1 MTTRIRNISF
11 RIFPVMLAF
20 ACIPPCRGQMNNGT
34 NAPMDENPKP
44 TWETQKQARTFQFGI
59 PAPRGQITDRNGFP
73 LAQSRLSYNLALQ
86 FPTPVDWKDARVLS
100 FAHQQITFAKGLLGH
115 DISVSDQTILN
126 HYRNRGLLPL
136 TLIEDLRP
144 EELASARRGLTS
156 ALVLQQVY
164 ARFYPNGE
172 LASHIIGYTGKEAPL
187 SVRPIENKDLIFT
200 ESEGRDGVEQAF
212 DFQLKGQPGS
222 LHVTYD
228 ADGNKSS
235 ERVAE
240 PPVPGDNVITTIDQN
255 LQRICEKVLKEN
267 CKRGAIVVIDP
278 WTGEIHAMASWPEYN
293 PNHFVPV
300 LNPEIYRQVSE
311 DPSTPLLPRAFRS
324 AYPPGSTFKTFV
336 GLSGFQSG
344 KLTPKDIYSGPT
356 AIDVGNVTFH
366 NWKKTDAGRLNFVE
380 ALTQSC
386 NTWFIQAGLKI
397 GAPNIIEWTN
407 RLGLGKK
414 TGIPLKGEVQGNI
427 PNDEYF
433 LRVQKRKI
441 LKGDLANMS
450 IGQSDIIISPLQ
462 MAQAYGVIATG
473 GQFHQTRL
481 VKQIQGLD
489 NKVVSAYPDRIRDDL
504 QIKPE
509 IMETLRKALIA
520 VTEDGQGTAHHAQVK
535 GTTVAGK
542 TGTAQWGPKNKQRTA
557 AWFAG
562 FVPAEHPQY
571 AFAAVYEGEPGDN
584 TIHGG
589 SHAAPLIGKV
599 LQEVYGSKE
608 EKESASKA
616 SESSDQRD
624 QPDKM
629 EKSKDPDQPPADQ
642 SN

>member
-1 MTTRIRNISF
+1 MKHRSLTCFSLLVLLGF
-11 RIFPVMLAF
+11 LPSLAK
-20 ACIPPCRGQMNNGT
+20 AQSAGST
-34 NAPMDENPKP
+34 NTIVDENPKP
-44 TWETQKQARTFQFGI
+44 TWETQKQARTFQLGI
-59 PAPRGQITDRNGFP
+59 PAPRGQITDRNGYP

-86 FPTPVDWKDARVLS
+86 FPTPLTWSPDAVLR
-100 FAHQQITFAKGLLGH
+100 FARQQITFAKGMFGRA
-115 DISVSDQTILN
+115 ITVNDQTILN

-136 TLIEDLRP
+136 TLLEDLQP
-144 EELASARRGLTS
+144 EELAVARRGLTS

-164 ARFYPNGE
+164 ARFYPNGQ

-187 SVRPIENKDLIFT
+187 SIRPIENKDLIFT
-200 ESEGRDGVEQAF
+200 ESQGREGIEQTF

-228 ADGNKSS
+228 AEGNKSS

-240 PPVPGDNVITTIDQN
+240 PPVPGENVITTIDQN
-255 LQRICEKVLKEN
+255 LQRICEKVLSEN
-267 CKRGAIVVIDP
+267 CKKGAIVMIDP

-293 PNHFVPV
+293 PNHFVPI
-300 LNPEIYRQVSE
+300 LNPEIYKQVSD
-311 DPSTPLLPRAFRS
+311 DPNVPLLPRAYRS

-344 KLTPKDIYSGPT
+344 KLTAKDIYSGPT
-356 AIDVGNVTFH
+356 AIDIGNFTFH
-366 NWKKTDAGRLNFVE
+366 NWKKVDAGKLNFVE

-407 RLGLGKK
+407 RIGLGKK
-414 TGIPLKGEVQGNI
+414 TGIPLKSEAEGNI
-427 PNDEYF
+427 PNDSYMM
-433 LRVQKRKI
+433 RVQKRKI
-441 LKGDLANMS
+441 LKGDVANMS
-450 IGQSDIIISPLQ
+450 IGQGDTLITPLQ

-481 VKQIQGLD
+481 VKQIQDL
-489 NKVVSAYPDRIRDDL
+489 NNQVVAAYPDRLRDDF
-504 QIKPE
+504 QIKPDD
-509 IMETLRKALIA
+509 METLRKALIA
-520 VTEDGQGTAHHAQVK
+520 VTEDGQGTAHLAQVK

-542 TGTAQWGPKNKQRTA
+542 TGTAQWGGHSKETQRTA

-571 AFAAVYEGEPGDN
+571 AFAAVFEGDPGDN
-584 TIHGG
+584 SVHGG

-599 LQEVYGSKE
+599 LKEVYGIKE
-608 EKESASKA
+608 TEKKDDDKETDES
-616 SESSDQRD
+616 
-624 QPDKM
+624 
-629 EKSKDPDQPPADQ
+629 
-642 SN
+642 N

>member
-1 MTTRIRNISF
+1 MNTPSRKLIL
-11 RIFPVMLAF
+11 VLALVC
-20 ACIPPCRGQMNNGT
+20 AMPCRAQNNPA
-34 NAPMDENPKP
+34 NAQVDENPKP
-44 TWETQKQARTFQFGI
+44 TWETQKQARTFQLGI
-59 PAPRGQITDRNGFP
+59 PAPRGQITDRSGYP

-86 FPTPVDWKDARVLS
+86 FPTPLDWKDSKVLGFAR
-100 FAHQQITFAKGLLGH
+100 QQITFAKGFLGRE
-115 DISVSDQTILN
+115 IAVSDQAVLN

-136 TLIEDLRP
+136 TLLEDLRP
-144 EELASARRGLTS
+144 EELAAARRGLTS
-156 ALVLQQVY
+156 SLILQQVY
-164 ARFYPNGE
+164 ARLYPNGE
-172 LASHIIGYTGKEAPL
+172 LASHILGYTGKEAPL
-187 SVRPIENKDLIFT
+187 SIRPIENKDLIFT
-200 ESEGRDGVEQAF
+200 ESEGRDGIEQSF

-228 ADGNKSS
+228 AEGNKSS
-235 ERVAE
+235 ERIAQ
-240 PPVPGDNVITTIDQN
+240 PPVPGDNVITTIDVN
-255 LQRICEKVLKEN
+255 LQRICEKVLREN

-300 LNPEIYRQVSE
+300 LNPRIYKEVSE

-344 KLTPKDIYSGPT
+344 TLTPKDIYSGPQ
-356 AIDVGNVTFH
+356 AIDIGNFTFH
-366 NWKKTDAGRLNFVE
+366 NWKKYSVGKLNFVE

-397 GAPNIIEWTN
+397 GAPNIINWTN
-407 RLGLGKK
+407 RLGLGRK
-414 TGIPLKGEVQGNI
+414 TGIPLKAEAQGNI
-427 PNDEYF
+427 PTDAYM
-433 LRVQKRKI
+433 LRVQKRRI
-441 LKGDLANMS
+441 LKGDVANMS
-450 IGQSDIIISPLQ
+450 IGQGDILITPLQ

-481 VKQIQGLD
+481 VKQIQALD
-489 NKVVSAYPDRIRDDL
+489 NRVVSAYPDRIRDDL

-509 IMETLRKALIA
+509 DMATLREALIA
-520 VTEDGQGTAHHAQVK
+520 VTEDGQGTAHLAQVK
-535 GTTVAGK
+535 GTKVAGK
-542 TGTAQWGPKNKQRTA
+542 TGTAQWGPTNKQRTA

-562 FVPAEHPQY
+562 FVPAENPQY

-599 LQEVYGSKE
+599 LKEVYGPKDSGKSGEKEKNEPREQSE
-608 EKESASKA
+608 EKPSEEPAADES
-616 SESSDQRD
+616 
-624 QPDKM
+624 
-629 EKSKDPDQPPADQ
+629 
-642 SN
+642 N